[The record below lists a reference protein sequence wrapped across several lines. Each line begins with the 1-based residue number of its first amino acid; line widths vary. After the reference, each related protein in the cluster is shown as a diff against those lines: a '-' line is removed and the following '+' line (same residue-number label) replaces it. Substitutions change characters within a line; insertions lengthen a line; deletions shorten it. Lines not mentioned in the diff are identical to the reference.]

1 MYIRLNDIMY
11 IYIYI
16 DIVHV
21 HMAHLYKQSVFLDF
35 SLLES
40 HGGVAWQRDT
50 LTGGVGCVESWR
62 KHEKTPDLVRRKLA
76 KLVLQM

>member
-1 MYIRLNDIMY
+1 MILC

-40 HGGVAWQRDT
+40 HGGVAVATRHAYRRSWLR
-50 LTGGVGCVESWR
+50 GVL
-62 KHEKTPDLVRRKLA
+62 EKTWENAGLGPKKTGETGFTNVK
-76 KLVLQM
+76 

>member
-1 MYIRLNDIMY
+1 MY
-11 IYIYI
+11 IYIDRYSTCS
-16 DIVHV
+16 HGTS
-21 HMAHLYKQSVFLDF
+21 KQSVFLDF

-76 KLVLQM
+76 KLVFQM